1 MKNRME
7 GRPPFPSRQRIVAIS
22 LVGVGL
28 AVLVGANAHLVAV
41 SFSSQPDCVP
51 HLKAPAE
58 GAAQFRA
65 AVSSC

>member
-1 MKNRME
+1 MKTRAE
-7 GRPPFPSRQRIVAIS
+7 GRAPFRSRQRIIAIS
-22 LVGVGL
+22 LVGIGL

-51 HLKAPAE
+51 HLKAPVE